1 MPVFSKNKTTEII
14 YKSKEFEVL
23 EEFDRDSFDGYKI
36 VKEKGTI
43 NHIVEYMGGVELAK
57 ITCRPTKNPVIFSV
71 RYGHYGEE
79 RYNSN
84 TVSRKFHVVDGK
96 LEGESRQYSVLGL
109 PLSVKYFHQG
119 HDVTIEIM
127 DFIGF
132 NGTVDDFNFYVLA
145 EDEAFNIMMK
155 YGSRF
160 KFLYEYNLDSK
171 LFDNILQN
179 CL

>member
-23 EEFDRDSFDGYKI
+23 EEFDRDSFNGYKI
-36 VKEKGTI
+36 IKEKGTI
-43 NHIVEYMGGVELAK
+43 NHIIEYMGGVELAR
-57 ITCRPTKNPVIFSV
+57 ITCRPTKTPVIFSV
-71 RYGHYGEE
+71 SYGHYGEE

-84 TVSRKFHVVDGK
+84 TVSRKFHVVNGK
-96 LEGESRQYSVLGL
+96 LEGETRQYTALGL
-109 PLSVKYFHQG
+109 PLAVKYYHQG
-119 HDVTIEIM
+119 VDVTHDIM
-127 DFIGF
+127 EFIGF
-132 NGTVDDFNFYVLA
+132 RGSRDEFNSYIFA

-155 YGSRF
+155 YGSKF

-171 LFDNILQN
+171 LFDEILLN